1 MLVISAKILYNKGYP
16 VKVSV
21 IFIFDLGFTR
31 TANDSSTYRKSAYEK
46 EVSDPGYSGNDHWP
60 YTLVVQLLAL
70 NRKYQSYKA
79 REAQLTEE
87 LQAQK
92 EKKQDL
98 KDYEKYTKTKEYTE
112 SRARSK
118 LGLLYD
124 NEIIFKEK

>member
-1 MLVISAKILYNKGYP
+1 MTAVRTGKVHTKKRSAIPVI
-16 VKVSV
+16 
-21 IFIFDLGFTR
+21 LGMIIGLIVMT
-31 TANDSSTYRKSAYEK
+31 
-46 EVSDPGYSGNDHWP
+46 
-60 YTLVVQLLAL
+60 TLVVQLFAL

-112 SRARSK
+112 SQARSK

>member
-1 MLVISAKILYNKGYP
+1 MTAVRTGKVHTRKRSAIPVI
-16 VKVSV
+16 
-21 IFIFDLGFTR
+21 LGMIIGLIVMT
-31 TANDSSTYRKSAYEK
+31 
-46 EVSDPGYSGNDHWP
+46 
-60 YTLVVQLLAL
+60 TLVVQLFAL

-112 SRARSK
+112 SQARSK

>member
-1 MLVISAKILYNKGYP
+1 MTAVRTGKVHTRKRSAIPVI
-16 VKVSV
+16 
-21 IFIFDLGFTR
+21 LGMIIGLIVMT
-31 TANDSSTYRKSAYEK
+31 
-46 EVSDPGYSGNDHWP
+46 
-60 YTLVVQLLAL
+60 TLVVQLFAL

-98 KDYEKYTKTKEYTE
+98 KYYEKYTKTKEYTE

>member
-1 MLVISAKILYNKGYP
+1 MTAVRTGKVHTKKRSAIPVI
-16 VKVSV
+16 
-21 IFIFDLGFTR
+21 LGMIIGLIVMT
-31 TANDSSTYRKSAYEK
+31 
-46 EVSDPGYSGNDHWP
+46 
-60 YTLVVQLLAL
+60 TLVVQLFAL

-112 SRARSK
+112 SQARSK

-124 NEIIFKEK
+124 TEFIFKEK

>member
-1 MLVISAKILYNKGYP
+1 MTAVRTRKAHTKKGMPIAVVLAVVIALIVMTTLVI
-16 VKVSV
+16 
-21 IFIFDLGFTR
+21 
-31 TANDSSTYRKSAYEK
+31 
-46 EVSDPGYSGNDHWP
+46 
-60 YTLVVQLLAL
+60 QLFAL
-70 NRKYQSYKA
+70 NSKYQSYKA
-79 REAQLTEE
+79 KEAQLTEE

-112 SRARSK
+112 SQARSK

>member
-1 MLVISAKILYNKGYP
+1 MTAVRTGKVHTRKRSAIPVI
-16 VKVSV
+16 
-21 IFIFDLGFTR
+21 LGMIIGLIVMT
-31 TANDSSTYRKSAYEK
+31 
-46 EVSDPGYSGNDHWP
+46 
-60 YTLVVQLLAL
+60 TLVVQLFAL

-98 KDYEKYTKTKEYTE
+98 KDYEKYTKTTEYTE